1 MDDKELLELFQ
12 AESDEHL
19 QSLEEGLMQL
29 ERDSADAQVLPQVFR
44 SAHSL
49 KGAARMMGIGTV
61 ELLAHEFEDVLGGAA
76 RGTARLSPETI
87 ERLLAA
93 LDGLRAFVREA
104 VSGHPAEMDLAVTLA
119 RLRGEELLKAAEA
132 PVDFD
137 GPPETLVE
145 DASGRDAEP
154 QVLLSED
161 APTVPADAETKLSE
175 KGGQGAT
182 ASWETQAFES
192 ARGLADRISHDHQT
206 PVSLT
211 SGASAE
217 KALETAA
224 AGQTE
229 ANWKIETIR
238 VDPTRLDALLAMAG
252 ELIVATTRARRGR
265 SEFETLEASIEE
277 SARVAAGARRALHEL
292 ERAMERT
299 RDRGHS
305 RWAPR
310 DVGGVRTSL
319 DREYGAERDPG
330 IARSLRELRQLSERE
345 EERQGQL
352 GAMLARLRSSYDD
365 AGRLDAVVGAIESAI
380 QSIRLLPLSTIFQLF
395 PRPVRD
401 LSRAQDKQIRF
412 LVEGGETAADKRILE
427 ELKDPLMHMVRNAID
442 HGIETPAERD
452 GAGKNPVA
460 TLRLRGFSRAN
471 QVVVELQD
479 DGRGLNLDS
488 IRRAALRKGLA
499 TAEELAALQPRQVQ
513 NLIFA
518 PGFSTSTMIT
528 DVSGRG
534 VGLDVVRDN
543 VERLRGTIQVESV
556 TGQGCLFRLVLPVT
570 LATVRVL
577 LVRAG
582 GNTYAMPV
590 EAVESVQIIAPR
602 DVVWLQGRETM
613 ARGGAPV
620 PLSSL
625 AAVLELPL
633 PAEAPDAARPCVIL
647 ADATR
652 RLGLFV
658 DSVIDEQEIILKP
671 LNSLVGALPE
681 VLGATILDTG
691 EVCLVLQPEQLIN
704 GSERG
709 AIRAKH
715 AQRIEAVA
723 VRKTILLVEDSI
735 TTRTQ
740 EKRILENA
748 GYAVTTAVDGLDGW
762 NKLQS
767 GQFDAVVSD
776 IEMPNMDGLTLAAR
790 IRSDARHSELP
801 IILVTSLASDDDRR
815 RGVEV
820 GANAYLTKGGFDQRA
835 LLDVLRNL
843 A

>member
-1 MDDKELLELFQ
+1 MAAAAAQKFATSLAMDDKELLELFQ
-12 AESDEHL
+12 AESEEHL
-19 QSLEEGLMQL
+19 QSLEEGLMLL
-29 ERDSADAQVLPQVFR
+29 ERDTANSQVLPQIFR

-49 KGAARMMGIGTV
+49 KGAARMMGIGSV
-61 ELLAHEFEDVLGGAA
+61 ELLAHEFEDVLGAAA
-76 RGTARLSPETI
+76 RGTSRLSPDSI

-104 VSGHPAEMDLAVTLA
+104 VTGQSADVDIAVALAQ
-119 RLRGEELLKAAEA
+119 LRGEEVLKAPEG

-137 GPPETLVE
+137 RPYEIV
-145 DASGRDAEP
+145 ASEP
-154 QVLLSED
+154 AVPAAVLAPGED
-161 APTVPADAETKLSE
+161 APGVSPSASVAELSPDAMPGEQKPEWEIPAVGIAES
-175 KGGQGAT
+175 QP
-182 ASWETQAFES
+182 Q
-192 ARGLADRISHDHQT
+192 RISHGH
-206 PVSLT
+206 
-211 SGASAE
+211 GAPLAPLANRS
-217 KALETAA
+217 ETGVEAA
-224 AGQTE
+224 FGKTE
-229 ANWKIETIR
+229 ATWKIETIR

-265 SEFETLEASIEE
+265 AGFEALEVSLEE
-277 SARVAAGARRALHEL
+277 GARAAAAARRALHDL
-292 ERAMERT
+292 DRSMERSRE
-299 RDRGHS
+299 RDGK
-305 RWAPR
+305 
-310 DVGGVRTSL
+310 
-319 DREYGAERDPG
+319 AERDPA
-330 IARSLRELRQLSERE
+330 IARHLRELRQVSERE
-345 EERQGQL
+345 EDRLAHL
-352 GAMLARLRSSYDD
+352 GTMLARLRSSYDD

-427 ELKDPLMHMVRNAID
+427 ELKDPLMHMVCNAVD
-442 HGIETPAERD
+442 HGIESPTERERV
-452 GAGKNPVA
+452 GKNPVA

-471 QVVVELQD
+471 QVIVELQD
-479 DGRGLNLDS
+479 DGRGLDLDA
-488 IRRAALRKGLA
+488 IRRSALRKGLA
-499 TAEELAALQPRQVQ
+499 SAEELAALQPRQVQ

-534 VGLDVVRDN
+534 VGLDVVRAN

-556 TGQGCLFRLVLPVT
+556 SGQGCLFRLVMPVT

-577 LVRAG
+577 LVQAG
-582 GNTYAMPV
+582 GNTYAVPV
-590 EAVESVQIIAPR
+590 EAVESVQTIAPR

-620 PLSSL
+620 PLANL
-625 AAVLELPL
+625 VAVLDLP
-633 PAEAPDAARPCVIL
+633 PAPHPPEGGRPCVIL
-647 ADATR
+647 ADASR

-671 LNSLVGALPE
+671 LSSLMGTLPE

-709 AIRAKH
+709 AIRTSQASQTETSLAPKS
-715 AQRIEAVA
+715 
-723 VRKTILLVEDSI
+723 ILLVEDSI

-776 IEMPNMDGLTLAAR
+776 VEMPNMDGLALAAR
-790 IRSDARHSELP
+790 IRSDSRHSELP

-835 LLDVLRNL
+835 LLDVLKKL